1 MLYCRKIKWRGG
13 ETILRKYANS
23 LLATDMDEQWVF
35 VYECLNGNLA
45 GNWKNMKKAGV
56 SFIKADYR

>member
-1 MLYCRKIKWRGG
+1 M
-13 ETILRKYANS
+13 RKYANS